1 MVNRDEVP
9 PARCDLGHGALAER
23 HFSITRTARK
33 RNDHRAAICAI
44 TGVVSRPLFVKNAVP
59 AEGR

>member
-9 PARCDLGHGALAER
+9 PTRCDLGHGALAER

-33 RNDHRAAICAI
+33 GTPCA
-44 TGVVSRPLFVKNAVP
+44 TGGGPIQTSVGLAG
-59 AEGR
+59 GRVTRGTA